1 MKTETQEWKAYKA
14 KCAANPAPKVVRAKL
29 SADRQLLLDCRNAM
43 AETLG
48 DWLCPDS
55 PEALTYSMK
64 AMQNLN
70 DRINARLGL

>member
-1 MKTETQEWKAYKA
+1 
-14 KCAANPAPKVVRAKL
+14 
-29 SADRQLLLDCRNAM
+29 M